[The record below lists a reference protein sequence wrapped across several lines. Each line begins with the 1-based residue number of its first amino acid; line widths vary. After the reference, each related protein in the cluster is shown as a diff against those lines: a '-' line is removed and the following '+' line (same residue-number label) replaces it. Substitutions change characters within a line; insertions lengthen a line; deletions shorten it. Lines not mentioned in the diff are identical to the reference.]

1 MFERIWDVSPR
12 SLLQGFSQ
20 SLPEQVD
27 WSVTPVRAGNV
38 DQPSSFLKRAWKA
51 TSRVIS
57 YVIIHP
63 LQTITAGLAVQSV
76 AVVAF
81 QPTVE
86 IEKFSE
92 TLLEAGSEFQVNVY
106 TANDQY
112 GPAVTALKD
121 GGFVIA
127 WHSMGQD
134 GSGFG
139 VYSRRYTAD
148 EVGGPELQLNSYTNS
163 DQDSPSVAAL
173 EDGGFVITWHSMG
186 QDGSGHGVYG
196 RRYTANGVGS
206 SEFQVN
212 VYTANDQYGPAV
224 AALKDG
230 GFVIAWHSMG
240 QDGSG
245 FGVYS
250 RRYTADE
257 VGGPELQVNSYTN
270 SDQDSPSVAALEDRG
285 FVITWHSMGQDGSGH
300 GVYGRRYTANG
311 VGSSEFQ
318 VNVYTANYQY
328 GPAVAALEDGGF
340 VITWHSMGQDGS
352 GHGVYGRRYMANG
365 VGSSEFQ
372 VNVYTANYQYG
383 PAVAALKDG
392 GFVIAW
398 QSRGQDGSGEGI
410 YSRLYKPRSSVTPVI
425 SPSITNSP
433 TSDAPSFSNTIAH
446 SPGPVLFSTVA
457 QSSLSAE
464 RPDNSNNSDWSRCNN
479 ISCQLLVGIISSVVG
494 GISTAAFIKY
504 CKEI

>member
-121 GGFVIA
+121 GGFVI
-127 WHSMGQD
+127 
-134 GSGFG
+134 
-139 VYSRRYTAD
+139 T
-148 EVGGPELQLNSYTNS
+148 
-163 DQDSPSVAAL
+163 
-173 EDGGFVITWHSMG
+173 
-186 QDGSGHGVYG
+186 
-196 RRYTANGVGS
+196 
-206 SEFQVN
+206 
-212 VYTANDQYGPAV
+212 
-224 AALKDG
+224 
-230 GFVIAWHSMG
+230 WHSMG

-270 SDQDSPSVAALEDRG
+270 SDQDSPS
-285 FVITWHSMGQDGSGH
+285 
-300 GVYGRRYTANG
+300 
-311 VGSSEFQ
+311 
-318 VNVYTANYQY
+318 
-328 GPAVAALEDGGF
+328 VAALEDGGF

-504 CKEI
+504 CKEKRERLNERPGRVARNGL